1 MWDAGCGM
9 LRGSRC
15 CRRCLIQQSPGRL
28 RRRTRAMWGKSKSR
42 AGARG
47 CARLWGRQGGDRGS
61 RAPGLPS
68 PRAPAEGRGG
78 GSGGRQGG
86 READRSPSAV
96 TFHSFKCLGFLQISS
111 GFPGA
116 FLFFSTY
123 RGLQPVLADPR
134 ACTKYH
140 CCQPDLQVCAGI
152 VTGLGLEASLGDF
165 LPLFSDVR
173 ARRRPRLQEAFSA
186 GALQQQRALVLAG
199 ERGCTTP
206 LSASGPQS
214 CGSVSYQC
222 NELPQ
227 SPGSAP
233 L

>member
-1 MWDAGCGM
+1 M
-9 LRGSRC
+9 LGASRC
-15 CRRCLIQQSPGRL
+15 RQCCPIQQSPRPAAPQSQSAVGKEQKPSWGQGLCPALGQAGR
-28 RRRTRAMWGKSKSR
+28 R
-42 AGARG
+42 
-47 CARLWGRQGGDRGS
+47 
-61 RAPGLPS
+61 PGLLS
-68 PRAPAEGRGG
+68 SGAPVLQGSSRGRGG

-86 READRSPSAV
+86 READCSPSAV

-123 RGLQPVLADPR
+123 RGLQPVLADPC

-140 CCQPDLQVCAGI
+140 CCQPALQVCAGI

-173 ARRRPRLQEAFSA
+173 TRRWPHLQEAFSA
-186 GALQQQRALVLAG
+186 GALQQQQRALVLVG

-206 LSASGPQS
+206 LSASVPQS
-214 CGSVSYQC
+214 WGSVGCQC

-227 SPGSAP
+227 SPGSVP